1 MPPNIAQEILEA
13 LEDARAY
20 VDGRD
25 EGLRITTVMV
35 GDVRAIRKSR
45 GMRRPLSE
53 RCPKTPG

>member
-1 MPPNIAQEILEA
+1 MAHEILEG

-35 GDVRAIRKSR
+35 RDVQGIPKRQD
-45 GMRRPLSE
+45 MRRPSSE
-53 RCPKTPG
+53 RCPKTPA